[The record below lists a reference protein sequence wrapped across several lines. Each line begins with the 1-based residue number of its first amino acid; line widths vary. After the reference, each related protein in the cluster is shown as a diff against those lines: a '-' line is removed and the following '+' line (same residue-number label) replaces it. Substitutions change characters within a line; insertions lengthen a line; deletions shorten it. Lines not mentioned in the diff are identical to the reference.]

1 MPIGTINLQS
11 SMTRHSWQLLRVE
24 GQESSDLFAVGCLE
38 SEKQKSKFLII
49 SFSVYLT
56 VMVFRFTSHGNW

>member
-38 SEKQKSKFLII
+38 SEKKPTIFLN
-49 SFSVYLT
+49 FFFY
-56 VMVFRFTSHGNW
+56 